1 MSISRR
7 NFDEISEADADKKEL
22 LKDMSSFANT
32 SGGHILIGGGHILIG
47 MDTDDGVPVEI
58 AAINQSQT
66 LEYTQ
71 PILISQPSHRQH
83 CPVRLRTST
92 RVRISVLPRS
102 GIPLKIRARSVPSGS
117 YVADNW

>member
-32 SGGHILIGGGHILIG
+32 SGGHILIG

-71 PILISQPSHRQH
+71 PILTPNRPI
-83 CPVRLRTST
+83 VST
-92 RVRISVLPRS
+92 AL
-102 GIPLKIRARSVPSGS
+102 
-117 YVADNW
+117 

>member
-32 SGGHILIGGGHILIG
+32 SGGHILIG

-58 AAINQSQT
+58 AGDLLSRI
-66 LEYTQ
+66 
-71 PILISQPSHRQH
+71 PSAHNRF
-83 CPVRLRTST
+83 
-92 RVRISVLPRS
+92 
-102 GIPLKIRARSVPSGS
+102 
-117 YVADNW
+117 

>member
-1 MSISRR
+1 
-7 NFDEISEADADKKEL
+7 
-22 LKDMSSFANT
+22 MSSFANT

-71 PILISQPSHRQH
+71 PILTPNRPI
-83 CPVRLRTST
+83 VST
-92 RVRISVLPRS
+92 AL
-102 GIPLKIRARSVPSGS
+102 
-117 YVADNW
+117 